1 MKAFLR
7 SVGML
12 ALLRMTVEMLLPE
25 GATRRVCDT
34 IVGLMTMLGMLAA
47 LRRLFTGWIG

>member
-12 ALLRMTVEMLLPE
+12 ALLRMTVDMLLPD

-34 IVGLMTMLGMLAA
+34 IVGLMTMLGMLTA
-47 LRRLFTGWIG
+47 LRRLLLGWIG